1 MNHHLKQPKENKTEV
16 IEFVLL
22 GFSDVSHLQWF
33 LFGLFLAI
41 YIIILLGNGTI
52 LLITKVEPILH
63 TPMYYFLGNFSFL
76 EICYVSVTL
85 PRMLVN
91 LGTQRRSISLL
102 ACATQMCF
110 VLDWEPQS
118 VFFWL

>member
-1 MNHHLKQPKENKTEV
+1 MPSPQMNQHQNPAEENRTEV
-16 IEFVLL
+16 MEFVLS

-41 YIIILLGNGTI
+41 YIIILLGHGTI
-52 LLITKVEPILH
+52 LLITKIEPTLH

-91 LGTQRRSISLL
+91 LGT
-102 ACATQMCF
+102 
-110 VLDWEPQS
+110 
-118 VFFWL
+118 

>member
-1 MNHHLKQPKENKTEV
+1 MNHHLKQPNENKTEV